1 MRTDTLTRSDA
12 APASPVASTAP
23 GPIAAPDLALCSP
36 LLDPSWAFVA
46 KVAMEDFS
54 AEDWALMNRQR
65 APYLRDQQARQVLR
79 MLACSEHDP
88 SFGYMVNNY
97 RHSLQSATMALRD
110 GLDEEDVVVCLL
122 HDIGF
127 IACPST
133 HGEFAAALLGPYVSE
148 RNHWM
153 LQRHAIFQ
161 QIHSPTLA
169 CVDPHARERWRGHP
183 HFEWAA
189 TFVER
194 YDQAASDPH
203 YDCAPLA
210 LFEPMVQR
218 IFARAPVHRPIPD

>member
-36 LLDPSWAFVA
+36 LLDPSWAFVT

-153 LQRHAIFQ
+153 LQR
-161 QIHSPTLA
+161 
-169 CVDPHARERWRGHP
+169 WRGHP

-203 YDCAPLA
+203 YDCAPLS